1 MRAQGIVSVVVVYLL
16 FCNGVVMVVQLFHVL
31 FEIVKPYFQ
40 LEMFVKYFSQN
51 PSFWRTGLILSTPCI
66 KSFMKVFKDKLLK
79 LIQPLKKHI
88 STRESVKVCVISFS
102 KY

>member
-16 FCNGVVMVVQLFHVL
+16 FCNGVVMGVQLFHVL

-66 KSFMKVFKDKLLK
+66 SESFHFHLYFKIK
-79 LIQPLKKHI
+79 I
-88 STRESVKVCVISFS
+88 SMHFYFHTSL
-102 KY
+102 